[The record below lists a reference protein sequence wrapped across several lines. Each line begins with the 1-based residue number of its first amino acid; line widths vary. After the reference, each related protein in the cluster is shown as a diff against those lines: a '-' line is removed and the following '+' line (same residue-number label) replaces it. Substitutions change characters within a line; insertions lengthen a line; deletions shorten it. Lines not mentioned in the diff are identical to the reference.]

1 MPGWIDIGIFP
12 PSIDV
17 GIGKKP
23 MEINWTIVGIVVII
37 IFFILT
43 REN

>member
-12 PSIDV
+12 PSIDM

-23 MEINWTIVGIVVII
+23 FEINWIVVGIVAVAIIFII
-37 IFFILT
+37 IKKD
-43 REN
+43 